1 MPYPIYEF
9 GGSGPV
15 LHLAAAN
22 GFPPATYHPLLEPLT
37 RRYRVVSLLPRP
49 LWPDPPPPA
58 DLASWRELATDL
70 LEGLRAHSLTDV
82 VAVGHSLGG
91 VLSLLAV
98 LAEPGRFRALA
109 LLDPV
114 ILPPRVTFAIWLARA
129 LGLQARLPLVQ
140 GALRRRAR
148 FSSVEEAFDYW
159 RSKPLFRGWPE
170 ETLRLYA
177 RSMTCPAASGDGL
190 ELAYPPEWEA
200 RIYQTVPADLWR
212 EVPRLRGLLPVLVV
226 RGADTD
232 TFTGASA
239 RRFCR
244 LVPEAAYAVVEGHGH
259 LFPHTAPGET
269 CGLLEAWLA
278 EVG

>member
-15 LHLAAAN
+15 LHLAVAN
-22 GFPPATYHPLLEPLT
+22 GFPPATYRPLLEPLT

-49 LWPDPPPPA
+49 LWPDPPLPT
-58 DLASWRELATDL
+58 DLASWRDLAADL
-70 LEGLRAHSLTDV
+70 LEGLRAYSLTDV
-82 VAVGHSLGG
+82 IAVGHSLGG

-114 ILPPRVTFAIWLARA
+114 ILPPRVMFAIRLVRA
-129 LGLQARLPLVQ
+129 LGLHAHLPLVQ
-140 GALRRRAR
+140 GALRRRAQ
-148 FSSVEEAFDYW
+148 FSSHEEAFDYW
-159 RSKPLFRGWPE
+159 RNKPLFEGWPE

-177 RSMTCPAASGDGL
+177 RSMTRPAASGDGL

-212 EVPRLRGLLPVLVV
+212 EVPRLRGLLPVLAIQ
-226 RGADTD
+226 GAQTE

-239 RRFCR
+239 RRFR
-244 LVPEAAYAVVEGHGH
+244 HLVPEAACATVEGHGH

-269 CGLLEAWLA
+269 RDILEAWLA
-278 EVG
+278 EIG